1 MTPIPL
7 AVRNPLEEKIMEKDM
22 KRLSGSIDRR
32 DFLKLSGILSVGL
45 TAAAALPASAEAV
58 KFDRKL
64 YKVSETRLA
73 MGTFVSMTL
82 LHASRDQAEI
92 AIGKAFEEIDR
103 LTRDMNRFDRTTAVA
118 LLNREGRLTDVP
130 PDMANVVKRAL
141 AHHKISN
148 GAFDISVKPVVDL
161 FKDKFS
167 GKKPSPPTGKEVRKA
182 LKLVDASRIQLEGNS
197 ILLKKPGMGITLD
210 GIAKGYIVDK
220 ASDALSEHGIE
231 NYLINAG
238 GDIRTSGRRQ
248 DGKPWTIAVQDPHKK
263 RQYPDTIKL
272 TDGAIATSGN
282 YEVYFDREKMF
293 HHIVNPQNGFSPN
306 ASASVSILAK
316 TAMDADALS
325 TSVFVMKPEKGIR
338 FVNSLPGCECLVV
351 GKGDRKIRSNGWHPS

>member
-1 MTPIPL
+1 M
-7 AVRNPLEEKIMEKDM
+7 KKDM
-22 KRLSGSIDRR
+22 QRLSGGIDRR
-32 DFLKLSGILSVGL
+32 DFLRLSGILGVGF
-45 TAAAALPASAEAV
+45 TAAAAIPASAEAV

-82 LHASRDQAEI
+82 LHTSRDQASE
-92 AIGKAFEEIDR
+92 AIGSAFEEIDR
-103 LTRDMNRFDRTTAVA
+103 LTRDMSRFDQSTAVA
-118 LLNREGRLTDVP
+118 QLNREGRLADVP
-130 PDMANVVKRAL
+130 PDMVNVVRRAL
-141 AHHKISN
+141 SHYRISN

-161 FKDKFS
+161 FKNRFS
-167 GKKPSPPTGKEVRKA
+167 GKKSSPPTGKEMREA
-182 LKLVDASRIQLEGNS
+182 LKLVDASKIQLVGNS
-197 ILLKKPGMGITLD
+197 ILLKKSGMGITLD

-220 ASDALSEHGIE
+220 ASEAISEHGIE

-248 DGKPWTIAVQDPHKK
+248 DGKPWTIAVQDPRKK
-263 RQYPDTIKL
+263 QRYPDKIKM

-293 HHIVNPQNGFSPN
+293 HHIVNPHSGFSPN
-306 ASASVSILAK
+306 TSNSVSVLAK

-325 TSVFVMKPEKGIR
+325 NSVFVMRPEKGIR

-351 GKGDRKIRSNGWHPS
+351 SKGNRKIRSNGWKSFG

>member
-1 MTPIPL
+1 M
-7 AVRNPLEEKIMEKDM
+7 EETIMENDM
-22 KRLSGSIDRR
+22 KRLSGGIDRR
-32 DFLKLSGILSVGL
+32 DFLKLSGILGVGL
-45 TAAAALPASAEAV
+45 TAAATIPASAEAV

-82 LHASRDQAEI
+82 LHTSRDQAGE
-92 AIGKAFEEIDR
+92 AIFSAFEEIDR
-103 LTRDMNRFDRTTAVA
+103 LTRDMSRFDRSTAIA
-118 LLNREGRLTDVP
+118 QLNREGRLVDVP
-130 PDMANVVKRAL
+130 PDMANVVRRAL
-141 AHHKISN
+141 SHHRISN

-161 FKDKFS
+161 FKNRFS
-167 GKKPSPPTGKEVRKA
+167 GIKPSPPTEMEMREA
-182 LKLVDASRIQLEGNS
+182 LKRVDASCIQLAGNS
-197 ILLKKPGMGITLD
+197 ILFKKPGMGITLD

-220 ASDALSEHGIE
+220 ASGALSEHGIE

-248 DGKPWTIAVQDPHKK
+248 DGKPWTIAVQDPSKK
-263 RQYPDTIKL
+263 QRYPDKIKM
-272 TDGAIATSGN
+272 TNGAIATSGN

-293 HHIVNPQNGFSPN
+293 HHIVNPLNGYSPN
-306 ASASVSILAK
+306 ASDSVSVMAE

-325 TSVFVMKPEKGIR
+325 TSVFVMRPKKGIR

-351 GKGDRKIRSNGWHPS
+351 GKGNRKMRSAGWKSVG

>member
-1 MTPIPL
+1 
-7 AVRNPLEEKIMEKDM
+7 MENDM
-22 KRLSGSIDRR
+22 RRLSGTMDRR
-32 DFLKLSGILSVGL
+32 DFLKLSGILGVGL
-45 TAAAALPASAEAV
+45 TAAAAIPASAEAV

-64 YKVSETRLA
+64 YKVSETRVA

-82 LHASRDQAEI
+82 LHTSRDQAQ
-92 AIGKAFEEIDR
+92 AAMGKAFEEMDR
-103 LTRDMNRFDRTTAVA
+103 LTRDMSRFDQSTAVA
-118 LLNREGRLTDVP
+118 QLNREGRLADVP
-130 PDMANVVKRAL
+130 PDMANVVRRAL
-141 AHHKISN
+141 SHHRISN

-161 FKDKFS
+161 FKNSFS
-167 GKKPSPPTGKEVRKA
+167 AKRPSPPSEKEMREA
-182 LKLVDASRIQLEGNS
+182 LELVDASRIQLRGNS

-220 ASDALSEHGIE
+220 ASDALSEIGIE

-238 GDIRTSGRRQ
+238 GDIRTSGRRR

-263 RQYPDTIKL
+263 HRYPDKIRM

-293 HHIVNPQNGFSPN
+293 HHIVNPQNGYSPN
-306 ASASVSILAK
+306 ASSSVSVLAS

-325 TSVFVMKPEKGIR
+325 TSVFVMRPEKGIQ

-351 GKGDRKIRSNGWHPS
+351 KKGNVKMRSAGWKSIA

>member
-1 MTPIPL
+1 
-7 AVRNPLEEKIMEKDM
+7 MEKNIQ
-22 KRLSGSIDRR
+22 RFSGGIDRR
-32 DFLKLSGILSVGL
+32 DFLKLSGILGVGL
-45 TAAAALPASAEAV
+45 TVGATLPASAEAV

-82 LHASRDQAEI
+82 LHPSQDQAEI
-92 AIGKAFEEIDR
+92 AMGTAFKEIDR
-103 LTRDMNRFDRTTAVA
+103 LARDMSRFDQTTAVA
-118 LLNREGRLTDVP
+118 QLNREGHLADVP
-130 PDMANVVKRAL
+130 PDMAEVVTRAL
-141 AHHKISN
+141 AHHRISN

-161 FKDKFS
+161 FKNTFS
-167 GKKPSPPTGKEVRKA
+167 GRKPSPPTEKEMRKA
-182 LKLVDASRIQLEGNS
+182 LKLVDASSIQVRGNS

-220 ASDALSEHGIE
+220 ASKALCEHGIE

-263 RQYPDTIKL
+263 QQYPDKIKL

-293 HHIVNPQNGFSPN
+293 HHIVNPQNGLSPN
-306 ASASVSILAK
+306 ASTSVSVMAK

-325 TSVFVMKPEKGIR
+325 TSVFVMKPDKGIR
-338 FVNSLPGCECLVV
+338 FVNSLPGCECLVIE
-351 GKGDRKIRSNGWHPS
+351 KGNRKRHSAGWKSV

>member
-1 MTPIPL
+1 
-7 AVRNPLEEKIMEKDM
+7 MEKDM
-22 KRLSGSIDRR
+22 QRLSGGIDRR
-32 DFLKLSGILSVGL
+32 DFLKLSGILGVGL

-82 LHASRDQAEI
+82 LHSSRDQAEI
-92 AIGKAFEEIDR
+92 AIGTAFKEIDR
-103 LTRDMNRFDRTTAVA
+103 LTRDMSRFDQTTAVA
-118 LLNREGRLTDVP
+118 QLNREGRLKDVP

-141 AHHKISN
+141 AHHRTSN

-161 FKDKFS
+161 FKNRFS
-167 GKKPSPPTGKEVRKA
+167 GKNPSPPTGKEVREA
-182 LKLVDASRIQLEGNS
+182 LKLVDASSIQLAGNS

-220 ASDALSEHGIE
+220 ASDALSEFGIE

-263 RQYPDTIKL
+263 QRYPDKIKL

-293 HHIVNPQNGFSPN
+293 HHIVNPQNGFSPD
-306 ASASVSILAK
+306 ASTSVSVLAE

-325 TSVFVMKPEKGIR
+325 TSVFVMRPEKGIR

-351 GKGDRKIRSNGWHPS
+351 GKGNRKMRSTGWKSIA